1 MDVTFGTVN
10 IVVQVGVIVY
20 AGLRVRKRGE
30 QQIVY
35 WLAGTALAVTL
46 VAVTWRLLN
55 INGIDVSPYLSW
67 LLYIALGVAVLA
79 GIVIAL
85 RSGGATRF
93 AWRQGKYAQWRTYR
107 RTIP

>member
-10 IVVQVGVIVY
+10 IVVQTGLIVY
-20 AGLRVRKRGE
+20 AWRRVKGPGNR
-30 QQIVY
+30 QIMY

-55 INGIDVSPYLSW
+55 LAGIDVSPWLSW
-67 LLYIALGVAVLA
+67 LLYVGLGVAVLA

-93 AWRQGKYAQWRTYR
+93 AWRQGKYAKYRTYR
-107 RTIP
+107 RTI

>member
-10 IVVQVGVIVY
+10 IVVQTGLIVY
-20 AGLRVRKRGE
+20 AWRRVGRPGDR
-30 QQIVY
+30 QIMY
-35 WLAGTALAVTL
+35 WLAGTALAVAI
-46 VAVTWRLLN
+46 VALAWRLLN
-55 INGIDVSPYLSW
+55 LAGIDVSPYLSW

-85 RSGGATRF
+85 RSNGATRF
-93 AWRQGKYAQWRTYR
+93 AWRQGKYAHYRTYR